1 MPNLKLTLACWDYD
15 RTRPLIDGRVKPEGI
30 DLDIQILRPRQ
41 TFQRMLDTQEFDV
54 SELSLASYTALKG
67 RGAVPVRGGA
77 GRAVENLP
85 PLLHLRARRQRHPH
99 AAGPARQAR
108 RHLAVF
114 LDRPRL
120 HARHAAARLRR
131 QRRGHA
137 LVHGRAQQL
146 RRAAAHSAQPAAG
159 RSGST
164 SSPPG
169 KRLESMF
176 DAGELDA
183 LLSLY
188 IPKSFLDGAPHVARL
203 FPNFKEVEQDY
214 YRRTKIF
221 PIMHTVVL
229 REDIFRAHPW
239 AAKSIYRAFCEARDL
254 AVERSLRHRR
264 AARRV
269 AVADRPCRGDVGGCS
284 ARISGPMGLSRTGR
298 PSRRSAATSTSRGCR
313 RGW

>member
-41 TFQRMLDTQEFDV
+41 TFQRMLDTQEFEV

-77 GRAVENLP
+77 GRAVEDLP
-85 PLLHLRARRQRHPH
+85 PLLHLRARRQRHRD

-131 QRRGHA
+131 QVGGHA

-146 RRAAAHSAQPAAG
+146 RRAAAHPAQPAEDDQARFPRPPAR
-159 RSGST
+159 RS
-164 SSPPG
+164 
-169 KRLESMF
+169 KSMF

-188 IPKSFLDGAPHVARL
+188 IPKSFLAGAPHIARL

-214 YRRTKIF
+214 YRRTEHLSDHAHRGAARGHL
-221 PIMHTVVL
+221 P
-229 REDIFRAHPW
+229 RASLGG
-239 AAKSIYRAFCEARDL
+239 AAASTG
-254 AVERSLRHRR
+254 RSARR
-264 AARRV
+264 AISRSTVSTTPTRCASR
-269 AVADRPCRGDVGGCS
+269 CRG
-284 ARISGPMGLSRTGR
+284 
-298 PSRRSAATSTSRGCR
+298 
-313 RGW
+313 